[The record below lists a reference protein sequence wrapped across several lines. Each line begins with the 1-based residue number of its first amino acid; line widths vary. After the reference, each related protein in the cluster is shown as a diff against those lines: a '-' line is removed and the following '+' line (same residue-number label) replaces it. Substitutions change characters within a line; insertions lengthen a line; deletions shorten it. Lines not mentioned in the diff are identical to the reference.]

1 LGQRDDSRGAG
12 ARQHRLDVPEQQDRR
27 TLNTEDRWPD
37 YGDGSTRQNG
47 SPDPQFPGKIDA
59 RQRILCDN
67 LKNDR
72 DAQNRPMYTIFT
84 VQVNTATPADPGL
97 FFSIARAV
105 LTSSTN

>member
-1 LGQRDDSRGAG
+1 LSDG
-12 ARQHRLDVPEQQDRR
+12 
-27 TLNTEDRWPD
+27 LNTEDRWPD

>member
-1 LGQRDDSRGAG
+1 VIILLSDG
-12 ARQHRLDVPEQQDRR
+12 
-27 TLNTEDRWPD
+27 LNTEDRWPD

-47 SPDPQFPGKIDA
+47 SPDPQFPGKNDARQRIKIDA

-72 DAQNRPMYTIFT
+72 DAQNRPMYTIST